1 MVIEQ
6 LLAVQELDRE
16 IRSIRREVDAKAS
29 LRAQIAG
36 QLDPAKRRVA
46 DAQSR
51 LEALQLDIQARE
63 AEAED
68 ARLKIAKRKND
79 QLALKSNEAYRAME
93 KEIAELHERI
103 RRAEDAAMESM
114 VLRERAERMLQ
125 LEQEALAQET
135 ASVDESLA
143 EFEARSAE
151 REGRLEGLLKRR
163 AEQAVGI
170 PATVLTRYNRLFAR
184 HGDAAIARIE
194 HGTCGSCHMKLSPA
208 QIVAA
213 RKADAIATCDFCGR
227 MLVAGE

>member
-16 IRSIRREVDAKAS
+16 IRSIRREVEAKPA
-29 LRAQIAG
+29 LRAQIEG
-36 QLDPAKRRVA
+36 QLEPAKRRVA
-46 DAQSR
+46 EAQAR
-51 LEALQLDIQARE
+51 LEIVQKDIHDHE
-63 AEAED
+63 VEAED

-79 QLALKSNEAYRAME
+79 QLALKSNDAYRAME

-103 RRAEDAAMESM
+103 RREEDAAMEAM
-114 VLRERAERMLQ
+114 EIRERAEQMLK
-125 LEQEALAQET
+125 LEKESLAQES
-135 ASVDESLA
+135 ASVAESLQ

-151 REGRLEGLLKRR
+151 REGQLDGLLKRR

-170 PATVLTRYNRLFAR
+170 PAPVLARYDRLFAR
-184 HGDAAIARIE
+184 HGDAAIAHVE

-208 QIVAA
+208 QIVGA
-213 RKADAIATCDFCGR
+213 RKADSIATCDFCGR